1 MKLHIIPAIAVLAL
15 LMPGC
20 GLYKKYEHTE
30 PESARAA
37 LFTDSPDSVLAP
49 LATRSWRTLFTDTIL
64 TRWIETG
71 LERNTDLRS
80 AYLNVVA
87 ADARLQGAKLGFL
100 PSASLQV
107 QGSASNSQRSFS
119 IGPQAQW
126 EIDIFGRQR
135 NLMRGAGADR
145 IAAEAYSQAVRTS
158 LVAALASSYYNLM
171 MLDEQLSISER
182 TLANWEENIR
192 VMEALKRAGRTNEAA
207 VLQARANRMRVQNSV
222 NTLRQQIY
230 EQENAVRSLLLAPDM
245 EVTRDSLSSFDFP
258 EFPQEGLPLETLS
271 NRPDVRQAEWQLASA
286 FYSVNVARA
295 AFYPSLSIT
304 GSAIWQTRSGSVTDP
319 GSWITNALG
328 NLLAPLFSRG
338 SNMANLKVSK
348 ATQEQA
354 RIEYEQRLVD
364 AAMEVNN
371 ALSQWRTARQ
381 RLEIDRE
388 QITALQGA
396 VRSTKLLM
404 RHTNTNYLEVLTA
417 QQRLLEAELTAA
429 ADRFDQV
436 KAVVA
441 LYHALGG
448 GAK

>member
-1 MKLHIIPAIAVLAL
+1 M
-15 LMPGC
+15 
-20 GLYKKYEHTE
+20 
-30 PESARAA
+30 
-37 LFTDSPDSVLAP
+37 
-49 LATRSWRTLFTDTIL
+49 
-64 TRWIETG
+64 
-71 LERNTDLRS
+71 
-80 AYLNVVA
+80 
-87 ADARLQGAKLGFL
+87 
-100 PSASLQV
+100 
-107 QGSASNSQRSFS
+107 
-119 IGPQAQW
+119 
-126 EIDIFGRQR
+126 
-135 NLMRGAGADR
+135 
-145 IAAEAYSQAVRTS
+145 
-158 LVAALASSYYNLM
+158 
-171 MLDEQLSISER
+171 
-182 TLANWEENIR
+182 
-192 VMEALKRAGRTNEAA
+192 
-207 VLQARANRMRVQNSV
+207 
-222 NTLRQQIY
+222 
-230 EQENAVRSLLLAPDM
+230 RSLLLAPDM

-381 RLEIDRE
+381 RLEIDHE

-396 VRSTKLLM
+396 VRSTQLLM
-404 RHTNTNYLEVLTA
+404 RHTSTNYLEVLTA

>member
-1 MKLHIIPAIAVLAL
+1 MKLHIIPAIAILAL

-20 GLYKKYEHTE
+20 GLYKKYEHAV

-37 LFTDSPDSVLAP
+37 LFTASPDSVLAP

-64 TRWIETG
+64 TRWIEPG
-71 LERNTDLRS
+71 LERNTDLKS

-145 IAAEAYSQAVRTS
+145 MAADAYSQAVRTS

-171 MLDEQLSISER
+171 MLDEQLNISER

-230 EQENAVRSLLLAPDM
+230 EQENAVRSLLLAPEM
-245 EVTRDSLSSFDFP
+245 EVTRDSLRSFEFP
-258 EFPQEGLPLETLS
+258 EFPHEGLPLETLS

-338 SNMANLKVSK
+338 SNIANLKN
-348 ATQEQA
+348 
-354 RIEYEQRLVD
+354 RI
-364 AAMEVNN
+364 
-371 ALSQWRTARQ
+371 
-381 RLEIDRE
+381 
-388 QITALQGA
+388 
-396 VRSTKLLM
+396 
-404 RHTNTNYLEVLTA
+404 
-417 QQRLLEAELTAA
+417 
-429 ADRFDQV
+429 
-436 KAVVA
+436 
-441 LYHALGG
+441 
-448 GAK
+448 